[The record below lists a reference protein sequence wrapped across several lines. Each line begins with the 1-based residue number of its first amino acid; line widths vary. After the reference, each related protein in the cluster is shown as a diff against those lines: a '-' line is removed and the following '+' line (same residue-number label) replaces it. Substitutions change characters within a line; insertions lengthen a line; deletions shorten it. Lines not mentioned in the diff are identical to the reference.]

1 MAEVGTFTLNGCVA
15 VQSID
20 SNKVLDAEEYSVECQ
35 LCKVDHINCKA
46 NFDGSALAMEAE
58 MAKNI

>member
-20 SNKVLDAEEYSVECQ
+20 SNKVLDAEQYSVECQ
-35 LCKVDHINCKA
+35 LCKEDHINCKA
-46 NFDGSALAMEAE
+46 KFHGLAAAMHG
-58 MAKNI
+58 N